1 MAEGE
6 KTMDGMI
13 GQQLSFTDATKA
25 SIDAKIEGRPTAWID
40 ERTVDLREI
49 YSNSRNFYA
58 CSDIEQLAQ
67 SIKCFGLM
75 ENLTAVEKPNGQGQK
90 YRIVAGERRWRALK
104 MLVEEGHPEFYKV
117 SCTIIAGDSLDDDQE
132 MMRLIAAN
140 QYRQKTFREQ
150 SEEIRQVKQI
160 LQKEES
166 AEGGRLRDAVSRM
179 TGLSGTKIAQIE
191 AIDHNLIGAFRD
203 ALKSGDITFSAAYEL
218 SGLPSEEQAKLYGD
232 HMMGQQLSVQQIRE
246 LKAELAQAK
255 KEMDGQMDISDFLQ
269 DEEEEQETAEGTLQ
283 EATED
288 IKPAE
293 GDLQPAE
300 GAEPDLYAENME
312 PTDEEVADAW
322 SQVKIRIQISEDT
335 TKTGLREQLRRH
347 LGSSW
352 RGFTTGTCEKTW
364 HVDCDPVAI
373 RIGAVSPDGRHVDRK
388 KLTWNQF
395 VNRVIA
401 LGLFEPAPEL
411 VDAHPQAQESLCY
424 SCSNYELCPQ
434 KQTNVTKCDSFA
446 DRKEAQKTEEQR
458 YNEEQD
464 RIDRE
469 TKQKLQKMQE
479 DAAEEKPVP
488 AGRSWRTVRVSET
501 FLDNVISRK
510 VPYMIM
516 RRDLMPYR
524 TGDIMLLIGMKDG
537 VHTGKKVEVRVTCV
551 DTSHTS
557 SGIVEGYAVL
567 GIMPAD
573 EKEDKA

>member
-6 KTMDGMI
+6 KTMDGMS

-25 SIDAKIEGRPTAWID
+25 SIDAKIEGKPTAWID

-104 MLVEEGHPEFYKV
+104 MLVEEGRPEFYKV
-117 SCTIIAGDSLDDDQE
+117 SCTILAGDSLDDDQE

-160 LQKEES
+160 LQKDAS

-179 TGLSGTKIAQIE
+179 TGISSTKIAQIE

-218 SGLPSEEQAKLYGD
+218 SGLPSDEQAKLYGA
-232 HMMGQQLSVQQIRE
+232 HMTGQQLSVQQIRD
-246 LKAELAQAK
+246 LKAELSEAK
-255 KEMDGQMDISDFLQ
+255 KEIDGQMVLEDFIQ
-269 DEEEEQETAEGTLQ
+269 AGEEEQEAAEGVQQ
-283 EATED
+283 EAAEGHD
-288 IKPAE
+288 PAE
-293 GDLQPAE
+293 RDTQPAE
-300 GAEPDLYAENME
+300 GAEPDLYAENLE
-312 PTDEEVADAW
+312 PTDEEITDAW
-322 SQVKIRIQISEDT
+322 KQVRFRVQVSNET
-335 TKTGLREQLRRH
+335 TRTGLLELLKRH
-347 LGSSW
+347 MGSGWS
-352 RGFTTGTCEKTW
+352 GFSVHEASIW
-364 HVDCDPVAI
+364 YVNCDPVGIQLNARSKGDNRVGRK
-373 RIGAVSPDGRHVDRK
+373 RITWKAFVDK
-388 KLTWNQF
+388 
-395 VNRVIA
+395 VIA
-401 LGLFEPAPEL
+401 LDLFKPAPEL
-411 VDAHPQAQESLCY
+411 VDAHPKAQESICY
-424 SCSNYELCPQ
+424 SCDNYERCAQ
-434 KQTNVTKCDSFA
+434 KQTNVTKCDSFI
-446 DRKEAQKTEEQR
+446 DRKEARKKEEQR

-469 TKQKLQKMQE
+469 TKQKLQEMQE

-524 TGDIMLLIGMKDG
+524 TGDVMLLIGMKDG